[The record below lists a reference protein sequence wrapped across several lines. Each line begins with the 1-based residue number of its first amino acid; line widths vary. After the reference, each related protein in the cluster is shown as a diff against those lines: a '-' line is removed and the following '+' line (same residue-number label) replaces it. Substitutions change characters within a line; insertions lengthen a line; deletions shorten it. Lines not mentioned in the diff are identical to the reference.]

1 MAVRPLASRVNLSM
15 NVASARA
22 VHSKPV
28 GYAAILTCAVLL
40 GMWATVGTLALATIP
55 PLVVAA
61 FVQAVGSATFAPSLR
76 RLSLTRRQWKLTI
89 LAAVA
94 GAFLAPLAY
103 FVGLSRTTPPDAA
116 LLSNT
121 EAMFTVVL
129 AVAVLGERLP
139 RRGYAAVAAILAGAV
154 LVTVDV
160 SASGGELAPRVIG
173 DLLLVLAAA
182 LWALDNTAS
191 RIVTADHDIG
201 AYSCIKMGLG
211 SILLGATAL
220 VLGQP
225 LAIPASSL
233 PIALF
238 LGITGSALFTF
249 LFFSSM
255 RTIGALR
262 VGAIL
267 GTSAAW
273 GVAIAVAAGF
283 PPPTPLQLAG
293 GAIMVVAVVALYLQ
307 PHAPLAIRPAIE
319 APADRRTAV
328 EPLQKDN

>member
-1 MAVRPLASRVNLSM
+1 
-15 NVASARA
+15 
-22 VHSKPV
+22 
-28 GYAAILTCAVLL
+28 
-40 GMWATVGTLALATIP
+40 MWATVGTVALATIP
-55 PLVVAA
+55 PLVVAV

-76 RLSLTRRQWKLTI
+76 RLSLTRRQWKLTA

-129 AVAVLGERLP
+129 AVVVLGERLP
-139 RRGYAAVAAILAGAV
+139 RRGYVAVAAILGGAV
-154 LVTVDV
+154 IVTLDV
-160 SASGGELAPRVIG
+160 QAGGDFATRVVG

-182 LWALDNTAS
+182 LWALDNTVG
-191 RIVTADHDIG
+191 RIVTANHDIR
-201 AYSCIKMGLG
+201 AYSCIKLGLG
-211 SILLGATAL
+211 SILLGVVAL
-220 VLGQP
+220 ALGQP
-225 LAIPASSL
+225 LAIPLPSL
-233 PIALF
+233 PVMLF
-238 LGITGSALFTF
+238 LGLTGSALFTF
-249 LFFSSM
+249 LFFSAM
-255 RTIGALR
+255 RGIGALR

-293 GAIMVVAVVALYLQ
+293 GAIMVMAVLALYLQ
-307 PHAPLAIRPAIE
+307 PQAEGPPRPTAPGVPGRSSP
-319 APADRRTAV
+319 PVR
-328 EPLQKDN
+328 QKDN